1 MMFNV
6 LLWWDSTLMVQMF
19 KIIIHTI
26 SKILTGTNLDPKCSD
41 TLLSFQSK
49 LEISFEDQ
57 GDANLLALMS
67 RACVSWFFMSSSLGD
82 QAGRF
87 PDTRV
92 WSLVSGEVYWA
103 VHGEIFLKMKSNCF
117 QIEKLKISWMK

>member
-1 MMFNV
+1 
-6 LLWWDSTLMVQMF
+6 MVQMF

-67 RACVSWFFMSSSLGD
+67 RACVS
-82 QAGRF
+82 
-87 PDTRV
+87 
-92 WSLVSGEVYWA
+92 
-103 VHGEIFLKMKSNCF
+103 
-117 QIEKLKISWMK
+117 